1 MGNPHRT
8 AVPLRRHRSPR
19 NAVIALGSIF
29 LLTSL
34 TAVCQEAA
42 SPSAPTD
49 TSGTAAGQM
58 LNPLIVTGTA
68 PQNQTIAEEIT
79 ERAANLEVVQSRQEI
94 TRYPDVRL
102 GESLK
107 RLPGVGLQYNQGQGL
122 YASVRGIDPNLVG
135 ITFGGVRL
143 PATDALGR
151 HVSLNQIPSDL
162 VSQIVLTESN
172 TPDQDAEAL
181 GGTIELTPRSA
192 FDLSKPTVEGR
203 LGSGFL
209 PLRPGYPII
218 DGSIT
223 ASSTFG
229 FGPGGNPFRPNADG
243 AAAGQPSSSADGK
256 GLGGP
261 TPFTG
266 ENPANPRPFGVLGE
280 FTYYDDHV
288 GVDNFQATYNDSTP
302 AAYAAKA
309 LNELDFYNFTFHRRT
324 HGYGG
329 SFDYRPSENLRLY
342 INFADGG
349 YVESNVRYGLSLLNL
364 NTAVAGAPDTPESGT
379 FRTTSGELLSSL
391 RYKTAE
397 QHDNQVLSGGGR
409 AVFGPVIVDFRGSFT
424 QGYSFSPLD
433 STLNFATPE
442 DEVIAF
448 NNSGTANRPT
458 VILGGAPGTTSPF
471 DPNHY
476 KFTSLTIDRNGSTD
490 TEVAGAINVTAP
502 FTLAGYSAA
511 VKFGTN
517 LRFRSKD
524 RYDDPQTYSTY
535 QGPAVNGEN
544 NLTLADVAGS
554 SFYSVYGG
562 YYPIGF
568 SPSLPKF
575 EAFMKAFGAGFVR
588 NARADQVT
596 SLQAYFD
603 DTENV
608 YAGYAQGDINF
619 GRLNLLAGARFEATQ
634 ADYGAYANAPG
645 TDPAAPSS
653 YRFVNRYANYA
664 NLFPSFQAKYQFT
677 DYLQARFAY
686 STAIGRPTF
695 GQVTAATVVNQVD
708 RTITS
713 GNPGLK
719 PTTDNSFDLAV
730 DFYPVKGALFTVGVF
745 DKELANYVFQRSL
758 NVLVNNVNYTE
769 TTYLNGGS
777 AYSRGIEFNY
787 QQEFGFLP
795 GPLSGF
801 GIAANYTYVDSR
813 GNAHPTQP
821 TKLPY
826 TAPNLYNIGLFYDK
840 YGFKFS
846 LAASFTDRNLEA
858 IGSSTLTDRYFDTE
872 FHLDLSISYL
882 FFNGT
887 GIYFHAKNLTN
898 QAFRVY
904 EGSTNRPI
912 QREFYGETYEA
923 GVQFKF

>member
-1 MGNPHRT
+1 
-8 AVPLRRHRSPR
+8 
-19 NAVIALGSIF
+19 
-29 LLTSL
+29 
-34 TAVCQEAA
+34 
-42 SPSAPTD
+42 
-49 TSGTAAGQM
+49 M
-58 LNPLIVTGTA
+58 LNPMVVTGTA
-68 PQNQTIAEEIT
+68 PHPENQTIAEEIT
-79 ERAANLEVVQSRQEI
+79 EEAANLEVVQSRQEI
-94 TRYPDVRL
+94 ARYPDVRL

-107 RLPGVGLQYNQGQGL
+107 RLPGIGLQYNQGQGL

-135 ITFGGVRL
+135 VTFGGVRL

-192 FDLSKPTVEGR
+192 FDSSKVTFEGR
-203 LGSGFL
+203 MGSGFL

-223 ASSTFG
+223 AGTTFG
-229 FGPGGNPFRPNADG
+229 FGAGGNPFSSHREG
-243 AAAGQPSSSADGK
+243 TAASRRDPSGDGK
-256 GLGGP
+256 GPGNP
-261 TPFTG
+261 VPANG
-266 ENPANPRPFGVLGE
+266 ENAAGPRPFGVLGGAA
-280 FTYYDDHV
+280 YYDDHV
-288 GVDNFQATYNDSTP
+288 GVDSFQAAYNDGTP
-302 AAYAAKA
+302 VAYDTKL
-309 LNELDFYNFTFHRRT
+309 LNELDFYRFTFHRRT
-324 HGYGG
+324 YGYGG
-329 SFDYRPSENLRLY
+329 SVDYRPSENLRLY
-342 INFADGG
+342 INFDDGG

-364 NTAVAGAPDTPESGT
+364 NTAVSATDAPASDGPDSRT
-379 FRTTSGELLSSL
+379 FRTTRGELLSSL
-391 RYKTAE
+391 RYKTE
-397 QHDNQVLSGGGR
+397 EHHDNQVLSGGGR
-409 AVFGPVIVDFRGSFT
+409 ALLGPLIVDFRGSFA

-433 STLNFATPE
+433 STLNFATPK
-442 DEVIAF
+442 DEVISY
-448 NNSGTANRPT
+448 NNSGTADRPT
-458 VILGGAPGTTSPF
+458 IILGGAPGLTRPF
-471 DPNHY
+471 DPTQY
-476 KFTSLTIDRNGSTD
+476 KFSSLTIDRNGSTD
-490 TEVAGAINVTAP
+490 TEVAGAINVTVP
-502 FTLAGYSAA
+502 ITLAGYSAA
-511 VKFGTN
+511 LKFGTN
-517 LRFRSKD
+517 LRFRDKD
-524 RYDDPQTYSTY
+524 RYDDPQTYSAY
-535 QGPAVNGEN
+535 HGPAASGEN

-562 YYPIGF
+562 YYALGF

-575 EAFMKAFGAGFVR
+575 QAFMKTFGGGFAR
-588 NARADQVT
+588 NARADEVT
-596 SLQAYFD
+596 ALQAYFD

-608 YAGYAQGDINF
+608 YAGYLQGDISF
-619 GRLNLLAGARFEATQ
+619 GRLNLLAGVRLEATQ

-645 TDPAAPSS
+645 TDPGTPSS
-653 YRFVNRYANYA
+653 YHFVNRYANYA
-664 NLFPSFQAKYQFT
+664 NLFPSFQAKFQFT

-695 GQVTAATVVNQVD
+695 GQVTAATIVNQVD

-777 AYSRGIEFNY
+777 AYARGIELNY
-787 QQEFGFLP
+787 QQEFEFLP
-795 GPLSGF
+795 GFLSGF

-813 GNAHPTQP
+813 GNAHPTQA
-821 TKLPY
+821 TRLPY
-826 TAPNLYNIGLFYDK
+826 TAPNLYNVSLFYDK
-840 YGFKFS
+840 YGLQFS
-846 LAASFTDRNLEA
+846 LAATFTDRSLEA

-872 FHLDLSISYL
+872 FHLDLSVSYR
-882 FFNGT
+882 FCNGL
-887 GIYFHAKNLTN
+887 GLYVHAKNLTN

-912 QREFYGETYEA
+912 QREFYGETYVA

>member
-1 MGNPHRT
+1 MT
-8 AVPLRRHRSPR
+8 A
-19 NAVIALGSIF
+19 I
-29 LLTSL
+29 
-34 TAVCQEAA
+34 CQEAA
-42 SPSAPTD
+42 TPPAAMD
-49 TSGTAAGQM
+49 TSGMTAAQM
-58 LNPLIVTGTA
+58 LNPMVVTGMA
-68 PQNQTIAEEIT
+68 PHPENQTIAEEIT

-94 TRYPDVRL
+94 ARYPDVRL
-102 GESLK
+102 GDSLK
-107 RLPGVGLQYNQGQGL
+107 RLPGIGLQYNQGQGL

-135 ITFGGVRL
+135 ITFGGVRV

-192 FDLSKPTVEGR
+192 FDSSKVTLEGR
-203 LGSGFL
+203 IGSGFL

-223 ASSTFG
+223 AGTTFG
-229 FGPGGNPFRPNADG
+229 FGPGGNPFRFNSDG
-243 AAAGQPSSSADGK
+243 AAVGQPNSPGDGK
-256 GLGGP
+256 GLGNPAPP
-261 TPFTG
+261 TASA
-266 ENPANPRPFGVLGE
+266 NLANPRPFGVLGD

-288 GVDNFQATYNDSTP
+288 GVDNFQATYNDGTP
-302 AAYAAKA
+302 ATYDTKL

-324 HGYGG
+324 YGYGG
-329 SFDYRPSENLRLY
+329 SFDYRPSENLWLY
-342 INFADGG
+342 VNFADGG
-349 YVESNVRYGLSLLNL
+349 YVESDVRYGLSLLNL
-364 NTAVAGAPDTPESGT
+364 NTAASATGAPATDVPDSGT

-397 QHDNQVLSGGGR
+397 HHDNQVLSGGGR
-409 AVFGPVIVDFRGSFT
+409 ALLGPLIVDFRGSFA

-433 STLNFATPE
+433 STLNFTTPK
-442 DEVIAF
+442 DEVISY
-448 NNSGTANRPT
+448 NNAGTADRPT

-476 KFTSLTIDRNGSTD
+476 KFSSLTIDRNGSTD

-517 LRFRSKD
+517 LRFRDKD
-524 RYDDPQTYSTY
+524 RYDDPQTYSAY
-535 QGPAVNGEN
+535 HGPAVNGEN

-554 SFYSVYGG
+554 SFYSVYDG

-575 EAFMKAFGAGFVR
+575 QAFMKAFGGGFVR

-608 YAGYAQGDINF
+608 YAGYVQGDISF
-619 GRLNLLAGARFEATQ
+619 GRLNLLAGVRLEATN
-634 ADYGAYANAPG
+634 ADYGAYANSPG
-645 TDPAAPSS
+645 TDPTAPSS
-653 YRFVNRYANYA
+653 YRFVNRYATYS

-695 GQVTAATVVNQVD
+695 GQVTAATIVNQVD

-713 GNPGLK
+713 GNPDLK

-730 DFYPVKGALFTVGVF
+730 DFYPVKGALFTVGIF

-758 NVLVNNVNYTE
+758 NVLVNSVNYTE

-777 AYSRGIEFNY
+777 AYARGIEFNY
-787 QQEFGFLP
+787 QQQFGFLP

-826 TAPNLYNIGLFYDK
+826 TAPNLWNIGLFYDK

-846 LAASFTDRNLEA
+846 LAATFTDRNLEA

-887 GIYFHAKNLTN
+887 GIYFHTKNLTN

-923 GVQFKF
+923 GIQFRF